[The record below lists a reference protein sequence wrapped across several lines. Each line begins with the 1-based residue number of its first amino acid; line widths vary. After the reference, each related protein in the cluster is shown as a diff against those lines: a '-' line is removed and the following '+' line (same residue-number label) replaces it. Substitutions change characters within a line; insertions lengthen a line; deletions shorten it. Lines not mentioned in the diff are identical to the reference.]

1 MFSLP
6 IVLAM
11 SNAAKVGILAGVLIA
26 VVLFFKLIGGL
37 FRFFFRHPI
46 WFIILLA
53 FGGIGLF
60 FSVAVGGIV
69 IAAVVGGG
77 LIFTLMGGG
86 D

>member
-1 MFSLP
+1 
-6 IVLAM
+6 M
-11 SNAAKVGILAGVLIA
+11 SNAAKVGILVGVLIFI
-26 VVLFFKLIGGL
+26 VLFFKLIGGL
-37 FRFFFRHPI
+37 FRFFLRHPI

-53 FGGIGLF
+53 VGGIGLF

-77 LIFTLMGGG
+77 LIFTIMGGG